1 MPRNIL
7 RAELYRLLFD
17 DRQGAAAF
25 LGGGARMLADPQS
38 LTPEVRWCLIYLL
51 RGIRSV
57 AASSRLLEPDSVL
70 HLVAHT
76 VEAARRATAKVD
88 SLWFEIARDLPGH
101 WLRRYEQGEIRYSL
115 DELRYLNVLLGRL
128 WFVERQRIAFM
139 DPPLLPRYLRREGE
153 GAKALPA

>member
-1 MPRNIL
+1 MPRDTL

-25 LGGGARMLADPQS
+25 LAPRMLADPQS

-76 VEAARRATAKVD
+76 VEAARRTTAGID
-88 SLWFEIARDLPGH
+88 GHWYEIARELPGH
-101 WLRRYEQGEIRYSL
+101 WLRRYERGEVRYSL
-115 DELRYLNVLLGRL
+115 DELRYLNVLLARL

-139 DPPLLPRYLRREGE
+139 DPPLLPRYLRPEGTE
-153 GAKALPA
+153 AVLPAG

>member
-1 MPRNIL
+1 
-7 RAELYRLLFD
+7 
-17 DRQGAAAF
+17 
-25 LGGGARMLADPQS
+25 MLADPQS

-76 VEAARRATAKVD
+76 VEAARRATASVD
-88 SLWFEIARDLPGH
+88 SHWFEIARDLPGH
-101 WLRRYEQGEIRYSL
+101 WLRRYEHGDVRYSL
-115 DELRYLNVLLGRL
+115 DELRYLNVLLARL

-139 DPPLLPRYLRREGE
+139 DPPLLPRYLRVEREQPRRR
-153 GAKALPA
+153 PA

>member
-1 MPRNIL
+1 
-7 RAELYRLLFD
+7 
-17 DRQGAAAF
+17 
-25 LGGGARMLADPQS
+25 MLADPQS

-76 VEAARRATAKVD
+76 VEAARRVTANVD
-88 SLWFEIARDLPGH
+88 SHWFEIARDLPGH

-139 DPPLLPRYLRREGE
+139 DPPLLPRYLRPEGTE
-153 GAKALPA
+153 AMLPAG

>member
-1 MPRNIL
+1 MPKDIV

-17 DRQGAAAF
+17 DEHGAAAF
-25 LGGGARMLADPQS
+25 LAPRMLADPQS
-38 LTPEVRWCLIYLL
+38 LTPEVRWCLIYFL

-70 HLVAHT
+70 YLVAHT
-76 VEAARRATAKVD
+76 VEVARRSTAGVD
-88 SLWFEIARDLPGH
+88 SRWFEIARDLPGH

-115 DELRYLNVLLGRL
+115 DELRYLNLLLARL

-139 DPPLLPRYLRREGE
+139 NPPMLPRYLRAGGE
-153 GAKALPA
+153 KARPQPA

>member
-1 MPRNIL
+1 MPRDTL

-17 DRQGAAAF
+17 DEQGAAAF
-25 LGGGARMLADPQS
+25 LAPRMLADPQS
-38 LTPEVRWCLIYLL
+38 LTPEVRWCLVYLL

-76 VEAARRATAKVD
+76 VETARRSTAGVD
-88 SLWFEIARDLPGH
+88 GRWYEIARDLPGH

-115 DELRYLNVLLGRL
+115 NELRYLNLLLARL
-128 WFVERQRIAFM
+128 WLVERQRIAFM
-139 DPPLLPRYLRREGE
+139 DPPLLPRYLRAGE
-153 GAKALPA
+153 EARPRPG

>member
-1 MPRNIL
+1 MPPDAL

-17 DRQGAAAF
+17 DEHGAAAF
-25 LGGGARMLADPQS
+25 LAPRMLADPQS
-38 LTPEVRWCLIYLL
+38 LTPEVRWCLVYLL

-76 VEAARRATAKVD
+76 VEAARRTTASVD
-88 SLWFEIARDLPGH
+88 GRWYEIARELPGH
-101 WLRRYEQGEIRYSL
+101 WLRRYEQGEVRYSL
-115 DELRYLNVLLGRL
+115 EELRYLNLLLARI

-139 DPPLLPRYLRREGE
+139 DPPLLPRYMRAEGE
-153 GAKALPA
+153 VGPQPV